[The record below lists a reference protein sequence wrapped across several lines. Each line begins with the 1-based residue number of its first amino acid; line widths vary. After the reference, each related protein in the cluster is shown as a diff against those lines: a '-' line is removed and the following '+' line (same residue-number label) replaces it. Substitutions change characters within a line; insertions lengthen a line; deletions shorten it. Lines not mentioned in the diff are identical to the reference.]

1 MLNLP
6 ASGAGAAHA
15 EMNGCAAPTNGMI
28 TDDRFRKWREN
39 PHMSLP
45 GAPSSAAPVRGPA
58 GARARRVA
66 GFTLLEVMIVGVVIA
81 ILAMV
86 AYPSYL
92 DSIRKSRRSEGV
104 NALMQIQLA
113 QERWRSNQ
121 ASYAASVSSA
131 ADATPPGL
139 ALPDVTPGGYYAL
152 SIEAPSATGYVA
164 TATGRTGTTQ
174 AEDTVCRI
182 LRVRLDGGNL
192 TYAGCG
198 SGDCEGFSATH
209 PCWAR

>member
-1 MLNLP
+1 
-6 ASGAGAAHA
+6 
-15 EMNGCAAPTNGMI
+15 
-28 TDDRFRKWREN
+28 
-39 PHMSLP
+39 MSFP
-45 GAPSSAAPVRGPA
+45 GAPSASGPDRVLPGTRA
-58 GARARRVA
+58 GQDG

-86 AYPSYL
+86 AYPAYL

-121 ASYAASVSSA
+121 ASYAASVSNA
-131 ADATPPGL
+131 ADGTPPGL

-152 SIEAPSATGYVA
+152 SIEAPSATGYEA

-174 AEDTVCRI
+174 AADAACRT
-182 LRVRLDGGNL
+182 LRVKLEDGNL

-198 SGDCEGFSATH
+198 GTECDSFSASH